1 MYGTVCASLLIKYP
15 FLADYD
21 GTGVSSNGFIDV
33 HTFYIFFTWTFCSC
47 KASAVHIIKYHLTLS
62 ISAAVIFVIL
72 AF

>member
-33 HTFYIFFTWTFCSC
+33 HTFYIFLLEHF
-47 KASAVHIIKYHLTLS
+47 
-62 ISAAVIFVIL
+62 AAVKHLLFTLLNITL
-72 AF
+72 R